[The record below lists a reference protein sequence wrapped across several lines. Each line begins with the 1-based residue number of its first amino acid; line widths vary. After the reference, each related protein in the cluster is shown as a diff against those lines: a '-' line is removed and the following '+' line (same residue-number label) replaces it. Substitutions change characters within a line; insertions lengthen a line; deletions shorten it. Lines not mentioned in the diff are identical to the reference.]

1 MTSFGLDG
9 KIAVELLEGSE
20 RQSGVNWPKTVPP
33 FCSSTFWSGEA
44 AEVAADLQKEY
55 PQAKFHSIKADLS
68 KKAEV
73 ERVGDFYAK
82 HFDCSPDVV
91 CNNAAICRM
100 GEWAEVPDEEF
111 DEVLAANLKS
121 VHMDER
127 QNDRLGSRVLLEVS
141 QHFAR
146 MALEQKRPQ
155 SIVQTASFTAYA
167 GVERLSAYVAAKAG
181 VIGLMRVMSKE
192 LGPKG
197 IRVNCVCPGY
207 ILTPMSSAH
216 ADEQRFAE
224 IASKVP
230 LRRIGEPEEVANL
243 VLFLASNLSSY
254 CHGSCYDVHGRL
266 HHLNGGEEADD

>member
-1 MTSFGLDG
+1 MTSFELDG
-9 KIAVELLEGSE
+9 KIAVVTGAARGIGEAIVRKLAKNGATVLLVDILE
-20 RQSGVNWPKTVPP
+20 R
-33 FCSSTFWSGEA
+33 EA
-44 AEVAADLQKEY
+44 AEVAADLQKEH
-55 PQAKFHSIKADLS
+55 PRAKFHSIKADLT
-68 KKAEV
+68 KKTEV
-73 ERVGDFYAK
+73 ERLGALYAK
-82 HFDCSPDVV
+82 HFDRSPDVV

-121 VHMDER
+121 VHM
-127 QNDRLGSRVLLEVS
+127 VS

-224 IASKVP
+224 IASKIP
-230 LRRIGEPEEVANL
+230 LRRIGHPEEVANL
-243 VLFLASNLSSY
+243 VLFLASDLSSY
-254 CHGSCYDVHGRL
+254 CHGSCYDVHG
-266 HHLNGGEEADD
+266 GYTT